1 MRIKEIYSMLMTVK
15 EQTGGELA
23 SALQLLSDRV
33 IGE

>member
-1 MRIKEIYSMLMTVK
+1 MTVK